1 MIKLIDLFKK
11 QTASQST
18 TQGERQSRHPTPTAQ
33 PDWSRVRAPQH
44 REDQVLLGPTYAWL
58 KTLPYGVRPVELC
71 SRYPR
76 VGNQLANCWSDP
88 TRTERLFNELL
99 IDRRG
104 KRKGFPPLVAQELLR
119 LRRFH
124 DYHRDAED
132 QSTDWDF
139 RSPTP
144 DP

>member
-18 TQGERQSRHPTPTAQ
+18 THRECRSRHATSTAQ
-33 PDWSRVRAPQH
+33 PDWSRVRAPQR
-44 REDQVLLGPTYAWL
+44 REDQVLLGLTYAWL
-58 KTLPYGVRPVELC
+58 KTLPHGVRPLELC

-76 VGNQLANCWSDP
+76 VGHRLAHCWIDP
-88 TRTERLFNELL
+88 VQTERLFDELL
-99 IDRRG
+99 VDRRG
-104 KRKGFPPLVAQELLR
+104 KRKGFPPLVAQELLQ

-124 DYHRDAED
+124 DYHRGAED

-139 RSPTP
+139 RSPVS
-144 DP
+144 DR